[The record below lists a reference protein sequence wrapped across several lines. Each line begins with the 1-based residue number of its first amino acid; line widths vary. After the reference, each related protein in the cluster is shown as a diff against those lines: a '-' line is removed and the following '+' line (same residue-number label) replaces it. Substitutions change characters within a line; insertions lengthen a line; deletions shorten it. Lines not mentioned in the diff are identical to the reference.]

1 MRRYN
6 FNLVMAAAATLV
18 MASCRTHRE
27 SHSESIHASAISRD
41 AGTAIYAEFARE
53 SLVEKL
59 TRDSLRTWA
68 HIRIVTY
75 DTSADSDSSG
85 RFPVLQEISMMAAG
99 EHVTEKVTRH
109 AGMEHARDS
118 MALDES
124 VIISDSAYIT
134 NDSERTGG
142 VDRHVISGTIAAFI
156 AMCILILIMIA
167 IWRRSMHPPD
177 QTGSFH

>member
-27 SHSESIHASAISRD
+27 SHSESIHTSAISRD
-41 AGTAIYAEFARE
+41 AGAGIFTEFVRE
-53 SLVEKL
+53 SLVEEL

-85 RFPVLQEISMMAAG
+85 RFPVLQEISMRTAG
-99 EHVTEKVTRH
+99 EHVTEKETHH

-124 VIISDSAYIT
+124 VIIGDSAYIT
-134 NDSERTGG
+134 NDSERTDG
-142 VDRHVISGTIAAFI
+142 VDRHVISGTTAAFV

-167 IWRRSMHPPD
+167 IWRKSMHPPN

>member
-27 SHSESIHASAISRD
+27 SHSESIHTSAISRD
-41 AGTAIYAEFARE
+41 AGAGIFTEFARE
-53 SLVEKL
+53 SLVETL

-85 RFPVLQEISMMAAG
+85 RFPVLQEISMRTAG
-99 EHVTEKVTRH
+99 EHVTEKETHH
-109 AGMEHARDS
+109 AGMEHTRDS

-124 VIISDSAYIT
+124 VIIGDSAYIT

-142 VDRHVISGTIAAFI
+142 VDRHVISGTTAAFV

-167 IWRRSMHPPD
+167 IWRKSMHPPN

>member
-27 SHSESIHASAISRD
+27 SHSESIHTSAISRD
-41 AGTAIYAEFARE
+41 AGAGIFTEFARE
-53 SLVEKL
+53 SLVEEL

-85 RFPVLQEISMMAAG
+85 RFPVLQEISMRTAG
-99 EHVTEKVTRH
+99 EHVTEKETHH

-124 VIISDSAYIT
+124 VIIGDSAYIT
-134 NDSERTGG
+134 NDSERTDG
-142 VDRHVISGTIAAFI
+142 VDRHVISGTTAAFV

-167 IWRRSMHPPD
+167 IWRMSMHPPN

>member
-18 MASCRTHRE
+18 MSSCRTHRE
-27 SHSESIHASAISRD
+27 SHSESIHTSAISRD
-41 AGTAIYAEFARE
+41 AGADIFTEFARE
-53 SLVEKL
+53 SLVETL

-85 RFPVLQEISMMAAG
+85 RFPVLQEISMRTAG
-99 EHVTEKVTRH
+99 EHVTEKVTHH

-142 VDRHVISGTIAAFI
+142 VDRHVISGTTAAFV

-167 IWRRSMHPPD
+167 IWRKSMQPPD

>member
-27 SHSESIHASAISRD
+27 SHSESIHTSAISRD
-41 AGTAIYAEFARE
+41 AGAGIFTEFARE
-53 SLVEKL
+53 SLVEEL

-75 DTSADSDSSG
+75 DTSAGSDSSG
-85 RFPVLQEISMMAAG
+85 RFPVLQEISMRTAG
-99 EHVTEKVTRH
+99 EHVTEKETHH
-109 AGMEHARDS
+109 AGLEHARDS

-124 VIISDSAYIT
+124 VIIGDSAYIT

-142 VDRHVISGTIAAFI
+142 VDRHVIYGTTAAFV

-167 IWRRSMHPPD
+167 IWRKSMHPPN

>member
-27 SHSESIHASAISRD
+27 SHSESIHTSAISRD
-41 AGTAIYAEFARE
+41 AGADIFTEFARE
-53 SLVEKL
+53 SLVETL

-75 DTSADSDSSG
+75 DTSAGSDSSG
-85 RFPVLQEISMMAAG
+85 RFPVLQEISMRTAG
-99 EHVTEKVTRH
+99 EHVTEKETHH

-124 VIISDSAYIT
+124 VIIGDSAYIT

-142 VDRHVISGTIAAFI
+142 VDRHVISGATAAFV

-167 IWRRSMHPPD
+167 IWRKSMHPPN